1 MYPYP
6 TYPESDFP
14 ERGGIFS
21 HKKWLPLER
30 SGEALQG
37 QNSDTCSK
45 GFRRWGSIKPS
56 ARRLYYFFRWKSK
69 PRNRNVPQRMTT
81 AQAP

>member
-1 MYPYP
+1 MKLILIAVSLYFIRIKYVPLPYLSGIGFSR
-6 TYPESDFP
+6 E
-14 ERGGIFS
+14 GGIFS

-45 GFRRWGSIKPS
+45 GFADG
-56 ARRLYYFFRWKSK
+56 
-69 PRNRNVPQRMTT
+69 NQ
-81 AQAP
+81 